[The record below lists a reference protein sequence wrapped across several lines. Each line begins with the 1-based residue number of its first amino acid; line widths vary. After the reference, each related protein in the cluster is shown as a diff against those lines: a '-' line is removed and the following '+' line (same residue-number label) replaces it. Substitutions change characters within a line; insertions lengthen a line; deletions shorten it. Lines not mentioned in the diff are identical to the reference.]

1 MLIGDEAVTSSGF
14 LETISG
20 RRKQSRWTCQSR
32 KHAENLEFFKMLI
45 GDEVP
50 VFWKPFD

>member
-32 KHAENLEFFKMLI
+32 KHAENLEFFKNVDWRRSSGFLETI
-45 GDEVP
+45 
-50 VFWKPFD
+50 